1 MYKLKMKR
9 RMFLHQGLWQ
19 GAAMTDCCP
28 KGRRGR
34 AGVTAGQGAGGS
46 LLSRRQ
52 GAERAVWVRV
62 DPSGIGQDQSQS
74 HDHRASPQGEGRSE
88 VKPGSQA
95 NTECSQAVPPCIH
108 HRLLNTK
115 PLKNIL
121 SIILG
126 LY

>member
-1 MYKLKMKR
+1 
-9 RMFLHQGLWQ
+9 MFLHQGLCQ
-19 GAAMTDCCP
+19 GAAMTGCCP
-28 KGRRGR
+28 KGRCGG

-62 DPSGIGQDQSQS
+62 HPRGIGQDQSQP
-74 HDHRASPQGEGRSE
+74 HNHQASPQGEGRSE

-95 NTECSQAVPPCIH
+95 NTECSQAVPPHIH

-126 LY
+126 LC